1 MVMLVITCMAF
12 PITIFFG
19 GLVWGEGLTDAV
31 MSFWDAVLFGIPY
44 GMGFTLF
51 GLLIAL
57 LPRFSYFKLQGVVP
71 TRFNRQRREVCLVPS
86 DSDDPVFVLW
96 EDIQAWDIQAQGA
109 TQYGVQRWSV
119 PLPESERAQPS
130 DTLKRLSRKVREK
143 QQARPGRLPHEVF
156 AEVYGFNLRAGM

>member
-71 TRFNRQRREVCLVPS
+71 TRFNRQRREVCPTS
-86 DSDDPVFVLW
+86 S
-96 EDIQAWDIQAQGA
+96 
-109 TQYGVQRWSV
+109 T
-119 PLPESERAQPS
+119 
-130 DTLKRLSRKVREK
+130 
-143 QQARPGRLPHEVF
+143 
-156 AEVYGFNLRAGM
+156 